1 MKLSLLLTIVAV
13 DAFSPMRNGGQFRR
27 PYFFASKDGDDTK
40 PFFLEPQPPT
50 VSETKEGLK
59 EAKEEE
65 IIPYGPIIS
74 DETKEEVIKAASTV
88 SNVLMEQVV
97 VSHRGQRTH
106 QKNFTGT
113 YASNRSI
120 SPLVSSL

>member
-1 MKLSLLLTIVAV
+1 MKLSLLFTIVAV
-13 DAFSPMRNGGQFRR
+13 DAFSPTRNDGQFRR

-74 DETKEEVIKAASTV
+74 DETKEEVMKAASTV

-97 VSHRGQRTH
+97 VSHQTR
-106 QKNFTGT
+106 KN
-113 YASNRSI
+113 SPKI
-120 SPLVSSL
+120 SQIYMNLTVLSLL